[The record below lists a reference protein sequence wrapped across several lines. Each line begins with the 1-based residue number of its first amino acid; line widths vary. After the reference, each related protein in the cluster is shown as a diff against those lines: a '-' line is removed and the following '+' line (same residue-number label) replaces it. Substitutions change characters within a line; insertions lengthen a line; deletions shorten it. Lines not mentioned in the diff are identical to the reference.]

1 VRNRGSFLTG
11 TWCKGSLAAGI
22 LILAAACSGDSPTES
37 SNINSPAPIVPT
49 GGAIAF
55 GVSESG
61 NGLGACMKDDSDASG
76 LTPGEGPLNCTSKDI
91 SIAKAT
97 VTKYSFTGEAGS
109 FVTLAPGASIT
120 CTEGQTIYAET
131 NAELQSQANERYDV
145 GVWIAA
151 DGGDALTGSCRH
163 FNLLTTSLGASELD
177 GDVCGDMESETAL
190 AVISLDT
197 LELSCTPN
205 EDGFVEVGACIG
217 WQNQLNENQGAARVC
232 TEEFTPEEFRYAT
245 VPDNKAKC
253 NCDPFV
259 LPIIVNESAK
269 LEIQKACVPAS
280 IPGATFDLLVDGNV
294 EEDNAA
300 CGGTTGEITVGA
312 GTNQDPGATH
322 TFAEG
327 DFTTANYTT
336 SWECHHDG
344 GASISSGT
352 GVGPHNI
359 AVEPDDDIICV
370 FTNTKLPSL
379 KIIKD
384 AVPNGAQDFDFDAT
398 GAGLPADIDLD
409 DDADGTLPNFAL
421 FSQLAVGGTRTVTE
435 SATAGYTLTNIACT
449 GAANST
455 VTIGA
460 DSDFDAGDTG
470 ISVVLGAG
478 DDVVCTFTN
487 TANGS
492 ITIVKDAVPDAAQ
505 DFDFDATGTGV
516 PADIDLDDDADG
528 TLSNTAAFTGLLPGT
543 RTFTESANAN
553 YVLTMIACTGAT
565 SSTVMIGADGDFD
578 AGDVTASVNL
588 AAGENVTC
596 TFTNSLKARLIVQKV
611 VVGGAGETFS
621 FTRNPGAAAFSL
633 GNGGENNTGFT
644 LLPDTY
650 RVCETNIPVTWTATA
665 TVNGSNATLINPDF
679 PEDLGTRCVDV
690 TLAYG
695 ETGTVVW
702 TNTAPPPPGGD
713 ARTIGYWKNWSSCT
727 GGRQYIKAQAS
738 GDLDK
743 TLDYYLGTGSAI
755 YPIGD
760 IDGDPA
766 LTCAQ
771 AVSLLNKTPIN
782 STKKA
787 ASDPAY
793 NLAAQ
798 FLAARLNYAAGA
810 TQCAA
815 ATTAIAS
822 AQTLLDAINF
832 TGTGS
837 YRNTMTAQQISD
849 ANALAAT
856 LDSYNNNT
864 LCPAP

>member
-1 VRNRGSFLTG
+1 MRNRGSFTKR

-22 LILAAACSGDSPTES
+22 LILAAACSGDSPTEA
-37 SNINSPAPIVPT
+37 SNINSPAPIVPI
-49 GGAIAF
+49 GSDPIAF
-55 GVSESG
+55 DVGESG
-61 NGLGACMKDDSDASG
+61 NGLGACMQEDSDDSG
-76 LTPGEGPLNCTSKDI
+76 LVPGGGTLNCTSNDI

-97 VTKYSFTGEAGS
+97 ITKYSLTGEPGS
-109 FVTLAPGASIT
+109 FVTLAPGASIQ
-120 CTEGQTIYAET
+120 CNEGSTIYAET
-131 NAELQSQANERYDV
+131 NAELQSNASERYDV

-151 DGGDALTGSCRH
+151 DGGDALIGSCRH
-163 FNLLTTSLGASELD
+163 FNLLTTSLGAAELD
-177 GDVCGDMESETAL
+177 GDACGDMQSETAS
-190 AVISLDT
+190 ATISLDT

-205 EDGFVEVGACIG
+205 DDGFVEVGACIG

-232 TEEFTPEEFRYAT
+232 TEAFTPEQFRYAT

-259 LPIIVNESAK
+259 LPIIVNKSAK
-269 LEIQKACVPAS
+269 LEVVKACVPAS
-280 IPGATFDLLVDGNV
+280 IPNATFDLLIDGNV
-294 EEDNAA
+294 EADDAA
-300 CGGTTGEITVGA
+300 CGGTTGEVVVGA
-312 GTNQDPGATH
+312 GTNQAPGATH

-327 DFTTANYTT
+327 DFTAADYTT
-336 SWECHHDG
+336 TWACRHDG
-344 GASISSGT
+344 GAAISNGT

-359 AVEPDDDIICV
+359 AVEPDDDIICT

-384 AVPNGAQDFDFDAT
+384 AVPNSATDFDFDAT

-409 DDADGTLPNFAL
+409 DDADPGLSNFAL

-435 SATAGYTLTNIACT
+435 SAASSHTLTNIACT
-449 GAANST
+449 GAGNST

-470 ISVVLGAG
+470 VSVVLGAG

-492 ITIVKDAVPDAAQ
+492 ITIVKDAVPDAAA
-505 DFDFDATGTGV
+505 DFDFDLTGAGV
-516 PADIDLDDDADG
+516 PADLDLDDDADPALDN
-528 TLSNTAAFTGLLPGT
+528 TETFSNLQPGT
-543 RTFTESANAN
+543 RTFTETANAN

-565 SSTVMIGADGDFD
+565 SSTILIGADSDFD
-578 AGDVTASVNL
+578 AGDASVSVNL
-588 AAGENVTC
+588 AAGENVSC

-644 LLPDTY
+644 LLPNTY
-650 RVCETNIPVTWTATA
+650 RVCELDIPVTWTATA
-665 TVNGSNATLINPDF
+665 TVEAANATLINPDF
-679 PEDLGTRCVDV
+679 PQDLGNRCVDV
-690 TLAYG
+690 TLAFG
-695 ETGTVVW
+695 ESKTVVW

-727 GGRQYIKAQAS
+727 GGRQYLKAQAA

-743 TLDYYLGTGSAI
+743 TLDFYLPAGSAI

-760 IDGDPA
+760 ITGTPA
-766 LTCAQ
+766 LSCEQ
-771 AVSLLNKTPIN
+771 AVSLLNKMPMN
-782 STKKA
+782 GGRKA

-815 ATTAIAS
+815 ASTAIAS

-837 YRNTMTAQQISD
+837 YKNMSS
-849 ANALAAT
+849 ANATLANQLAAT